1 VGGDRCLAVR
11 LTSSADST
19 SHRPATARRVAVVS
33 RDELLVRRVRDAL
46 ARDGVTVTAGAADV
60 AGLPEAATD
69 AGAILLAGFHSVV
82 ELRGVIRT
90 AHARFPGLPSVIVA
104 SLSNPA
110 MRKALETGACGIV
123 LEADIEDALP
133 ATLRAVCAHQ
143 IVVPKRLHR
152 QAIRVPLSHR
162 EKQTLALVVRGLTN
176 REIAD
181 SLFLA
186 ESTVKTHLSSAFRR
200 LGVGSRREAAA
211 LMRLADNDMRRQ
223 LLPAPP
229 RPVPGSVALA
239 GGAGLGV

>member
-1 VGGDRCLAVR
+1 
-11 LTSSADST
+11 
-19 SHRPATARRVAVVS
+19 VVS

-162 EKQTLALVVRGLTN
+162 EKQTLALVVRGFTN

-181 SLFLA
+181 TLFLA
-186 ESTVKTHLSSAFRR
+186 ESTVKTHLGSIFGK
-200 LGVGSRREAAA
+200 LGVSSRSEAAA
-211 LMRLADNDMRRQ
+211 LVLDPDENLGLSALELA
-223 LLPAPP
+223 
-229 RPVPGSVALA
+229 PVAR
-239 GGAGLGV
+239 